1 MGNWLPWSR
10 HLVHLLCRYGM
21 YWNPLARS
29 LRTTR
34 RGRKSLTSRNSCCL
48 SHIAYGICHHSWSWL
63 IFFLW
68 GLCTPTVG
76 SLLSLSPAGLQCPH
90 PSTPPALMLL
100 PVLVPLSRESEDRP
114 QAKGWVLRMRSN
126 RAQRQDQDESFI
138 WFYLAF
144 QAWIVGVTAG
154 GQGSQEGT
162 TETWWGWGR
171 GGRKAP
177 VSRLGPEAHSWS
189 WGAWRITTGP
199 VSGPQAWTTP
209 GARSVEAQRLC
220 PVWMS
225 WQPAKTGV

>member
-100 PVLVPLSRESEDRP
+100 PVAVPLSRESDNKP
-114 QAKGWVLRMRSN
+114 QVKGWVLRIRRSN

-138 WFYLAF
+138 CLYLVF
-144 QAWIVGVTAG
+144 QAWFVGVAAG
-154 GQGSQEGT
+154 GQESQEGT
-162 TETWWGWGR
+162 TESWWGWGR
-171 GGRKAP
+171 GGGKVLARRLLWKLGLWRRAGMGSVRG
-177 VSRLGPEAHSWS
+177 VSLWIS
-189 WGAWRITTGP
+189 
-199 VSGPQAWTTP
+199 
-209 GARSVEAQRLC
+209 
-220 PVWMS
+220 
-225 WQPAKTGV
+225 